1 MDITEDR
8 IDELQDQWIEFIQY
22 EKQEIDWKKYKQSLR
37 ELWDNNKI
45 PKFISLEAQKENGK
59 SWNKRVFKKKI
70 MAENFSSLVKD
81 IYKLNIL
88 QRW

>member
-1 MDITEDR
+1 MDITEER

-59 SWNKRVFKKKI
+59 SWNKRVFKKKNNGWKFLKFG
-70 MAENFSSLVKD
+70 ERHL
-81 IYKLNIL
+81 
-88 QRW
+88 